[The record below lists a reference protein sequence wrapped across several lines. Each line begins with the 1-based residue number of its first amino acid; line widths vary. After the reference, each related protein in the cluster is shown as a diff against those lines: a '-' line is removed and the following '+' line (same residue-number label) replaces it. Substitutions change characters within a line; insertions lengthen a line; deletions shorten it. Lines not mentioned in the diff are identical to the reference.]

1 MKFLTLLC
9 QKYPPGTASLAAVS
23 LLVYSHTSTSVV
35 VAFVTS
41 LIEIGLGFYKN
52 NALSLLKQEIVQSNI
67 SLSRL
72 EEEQATFQ
80 HMGNSLEM
88 IGCKNLPIW
97 DHQISDCI
105 NTSTTEIDALTQ
117 RFAAIVGDLH
127 SIVDN
132 RTSDDELSLED
143 IKRRLSDIS
152 MTLGTLV
159 TMRVKS
165 QEKIQEV
172 ASFTERLEMMARD
185 VGSISEQTNLLALNA
200 AIEAARA
207 GESGRGFA
215 VVADEVRSLANRSGE
230 IARNIIENVTT
241 VNEQFMVMSKEF
253 ANDSKLESE
262 LIGTAGENIEVVVH
276 KFEEARQAKDEVTAY
291 FRESSENIMH
301 GIEKSLESMQFQD
314 KVSQILCHVQSSM
327 LDLSRQMENISS
339 LDVEALLDKMAR
351 EYTTTSERE
360 IHRKLTGKSAPEGR
374 AESEESEVVFF

>member
-1 MKFLTLLC
+1 MA
-9 QKYPPGTASLAAVS
+9 GLAGVS
-23 LLVYSHTSTSVV
+23 LLVYSHTTPTI
-35 VAFVTS
+35 VAAFAII
-41 LIEIGLGFYKN
+41 LIEISIGFYKN
-52 NALSLLKQEIVQSNI
+52 HLQALLEQEINEVNTA
-67 SLSRL
+67 LARL
-72 EEEQATFQ
+72 EEEERVFHHVGT
-80 HMGNSLEM
+80 SLEM
-88 IGCKNLPIW
+88 IGTKNIPIW

-105 NTSTTEIDALTQ
+105 KTSTTEIDALTQ

-152 MTLGTLV
+152 VTLDTLV

-241 VNEQFMVMSKEF
+241 VNEQFMLMSKEF
-253 ANDSKLESE
+253 TNDSRLESE
-262 LIGTAGENIEVVVH
+262 LIGTAGDNIEVVVH
-276 KFEEARQAKDEVTAY
+276 KFEEARQAKEEITEFY
-291 FRESSENIMH
+291 RESSENIMH

-327 LDLSRQMENISS
+327 LDLSRQMEHIPS
-339 LDVEALLDKMAR
+339 LDIESLLNKMAR

-360 IHRKLTGKSAPEGR
+360 IHRQLTGTSTPEGR